1 MSDGTADSL
10 DNGSLTR
17 RRGRYDAD
25 AVDRL
30 FEQFKG
36 EYQQLWNERER
47 LRRRLDAAEEELG
60 RFREIERNLGNAL
73 LVGESAAA
81 ELRERA
87 TQQAMDVVAEARSR
101 ADSILIEARAKADGL
116 VRQAREAA
124 ATLQEQ
130 IKVSE
135 TRLRE
140 AHDMHRSFL
149 VEARH
154 AIEAQREQL
163 AEEEIEAVHRR
174 PAGTN
179 QLPRGDSALRQA

>member
-10 DNGSLTR
+10 DNANLTR

-30 FEQFKG
+30 FEQFKS

-87 TQQAMDVVAEARSR
+87 TQQAEDVVAEARSK
-101 ADSILIEARAKADGL
+101 ADSILIEARAEADRL
-116 VRQAREAA
+116 MRQARETA

-130 IKVSE
+130 IKASE
-135 TRLRE
+135 TGLRE
-140 AHDMHRSFL
+140 AQGMHRSFL
-149 VEARH
+149 VGALH
-154 AIEAQREQL
+154 AIEAQRQQFAG
-163 AEEEIEAVHRR
+163 AESEAVRR
-174 PAGTN
+174 TPAGTN
-179 QLPRGDSALRQA
+179 QLPRADRALRQT